1 MSRTGLPSLIRIEL
15 CWQTRHPSLYGCSS
29 GFRRSPRRP

>member
-15 CWQTRHPSLYGCSS
+15 FWPTRRPSLYGCSR
-29 GFRRSPRRP
+29 GYRRSPRRP